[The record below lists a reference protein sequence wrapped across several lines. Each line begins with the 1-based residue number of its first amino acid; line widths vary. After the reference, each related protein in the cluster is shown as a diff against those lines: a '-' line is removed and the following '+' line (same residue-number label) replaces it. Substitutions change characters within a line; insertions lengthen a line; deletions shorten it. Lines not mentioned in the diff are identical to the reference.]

1 MPPDRPSRAG
11 RARSRSESRADPA
24 NVAQNSSPDGPGRGG
39 SVSDSES
46 GAAGDRSGRMH
57 LICPGCN
64 KGFDHISSLRRHRNA
79 WSMAAPR
86 CRAAASQLKR
96 PRRVRVDTR
105 SAQDASDG
113 INEMMGDGAN
123 SGVPPGAALDPSS
136 GLQPRDE
143 VGEIY
148 SLHQVYIQFTHK
160 FTHNSCCQ

>member
-24 NVAQNSSPDGPGRGG
+24 NVAQNSSSDGPGRGG
-39 SVSDSES
+39 SGSDSES
-46 GAAGDRSGRMH
+46 GADRSGRMQ

-105 SAQDASDG
+105 SAQDATDG

-123 SGVPPGAALDPSS
+123 SGAPHGAALYPSS

-148 SLHQVYIQFTHK
+148 SSH
-160 FTHNSCCQ
+160 